1 MKAIKTIEKRTE
13 HELRMGINPGGG
25 SWHDAYRGSAYIYV
39 GGLPY
44 DLNEGDIIQ
53 IFSQYGEVTRVNL
66 VRDKRTGKSSG
77 YAFLSY
83 ADQRSTVLAVDNFNG
98 IKVLG
103 RTIRVDH
110 VKEYKRKKDGDEVDE
125 GVVPEIS
132 QEELERERA
141 RENEDRRKRMKLAQE
156 TIRAANGE
164 AGLVGLPID
173 GGLEGEENEEVIT
186 KDLQEIENEIQR
198 AERKVEKARK
208 RLRKKKITQEEFDRY
223 IMHIDRVKSKLEK
236 RQQKLW
242 DSKM

>member
-1 MKAIKTIEKRTE
+1 MKAIKTIERRTE

-44 DLNEGDIIQ
+44 ELNEGDIIQ

-98 IKVLG
+98 IKVLN

-110 VKEYKRKKDGDEVDE
+110 VKEYRRKKDGDEVDE

-132 QEELERERA
+132 REELERERA

-156 TIRAANGE
+156 AIRAENGE
-164 AGLVGLPID
+164 AGLVGLPT
-173 GGLEGEENEEVIT
+173 EEEEEVIT
-186 KDLQEIENEIQR
+186 KDLQDIENEIQR
-198 AERKVEKARK
+198 AEKKVEKARK
-208 RLRKKKITQEEFDRY
+208 RLSKKKITQEEYDRY
-223 IMHIDRVKSKLEK
+223 IRHIDRVKSKLER
-236 RQQKLW
+236 RQQELW